1 MGYQIL
7 QRPHRMSRHE
17 IESTLEVPAGP
28 SLMWE
33 RCYADPAAWP
43 EWNRELASA
52 RLEGPFEVGT
62 VAHVRFKTGLR
73 LRFRLVEVDP
83 PKVFTDEARLP
94 GARMGHRHVLE
105 STPTGT
111 RMRNTIYFAGPLAA
125 LWARFMDKRA
135 AAALEQGQR
144 RMAEMVAKS

>member
-1 MGYQIL
+1 
-7 QRPHRMSRHE
+7 MSGHE
-17 IESTLEVPAGP
+17 IESTLEVTASP
-28 SLMWE
+28 SLVWQ

-52 RLEGPFEVGT
+52 RLEGPFELGT
-62 VAHVRFKTGLR
+62 VARVRFKTGLR

-105 STPTGT
+105 SIPTGT
-111 RMRNTIYFAGPLAA
+111 RLRNTIYFAGPLAG
-125 LWARFMDKRA
+125 LWARVMGERGV
-135 AAALEQGQR
+135 AALSEGQR
-144 RMAEMVAKS
+144 RMAEIVAKS